1 MNEPE
6 NRTVAEFLPQEINAM
21 QFLNAAFMLG
31 LSGFALVV
39 LCLFLGSST
48 PESGWENCRTR
59 TGTSNTCAS

>member
-1 MNEPE
+1 
-6 NRTVAEFLPQEINAM
+6 M
-21 QFLNAAFMLG
+21 QILNAAFMLG
-31 LSGFALVV
+31 LFGFALVV